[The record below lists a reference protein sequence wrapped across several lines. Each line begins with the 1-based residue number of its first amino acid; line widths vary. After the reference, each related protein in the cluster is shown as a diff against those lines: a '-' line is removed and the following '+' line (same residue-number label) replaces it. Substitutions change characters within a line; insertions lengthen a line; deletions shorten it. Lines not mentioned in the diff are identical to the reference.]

1 MIVTKKHLSRRTLL
15 RGLGATIALPFLDA
29 MAPALTA
36 SAKTAAAPTPR
47 MAFFY
52 VPNGMFL
59 PSFHP
64 EGEGGRNFSFTPT
77 LKPLEPLREH
87 IVVVSGLSN
96 SGVVT
101 TNEGGGVH
109 TRAHGGWLS
118 GVLPKRT
125 EGADLRAGKTIDQ
138 YAADKLGAETSLRS
152 LELTIDSNYQV
163 GNCENGYSCA
173 YINSSSWLT
182 ETTPLP
188 HERDPRVIFRRL
200 FGDGGSVEARLVEM
214 RTDRSILDSVSESIG
229 QLERRLGISDRTT
242 VEEYLTSVR
251 EIERRIQRAE
261 ENNSTTPLPP
271 LDQPTGV
278 PEDYEEHV
286 TLMHD
291 LLVLGFQADVT
302 RVSCMQMARE
312 LSGRSYP
319 NIGVPEGHHTVSHH
333 QLDQHN
339 IAQYTKINTYHMTL
353 FARLIDKMRQ
363 TPDGDGTLL
372 DHSILL
378 WGAGMGDGDHH
389 TPFDLPITLA
399 GGGCGSLAGGRHL
412 KYALHTPFMNLGL
425 SLLDKVG
432 MHVDQISDSTG
443 VGSSSW
449 PRWSWRWGARLRSRP
464 LATHLW
470 SSP

>member
-1 MIVTKKHLSRRTLL
+1 MIVTRKHLPRRTIL

-29 MAPALTA
+29 MAPALMA
-36 SAKTAAAPTPR
+36 SAKTAAKPVAR
-47 MAFFY
+47 MGFFY

-64 EGEGGRNFSFTPT
+64 EGDGGTSFAFTPT
-77 LKPLEPLREH
+77 LKPLEPFRDQ

-96 SGVVT
+96 NGVVS

-125 EGADLRAGKTIDQ
+125 EGADLQAGKTIDQ
-138 YAADKLGAETSLRS
+138 YAADTLGAETSLRS

-173 YINSSSWLT
+173 YLNSSSWLT
-182 ETTPLP
+182 ETIPLP
-188 HERDPRVIFRRL
+188 HERDPRVVFRRL
-200 FGDGGSVEARLVEM
+200 FGDGGSVEARLIEM
-214 RTDRSILDSVSESIG
+214 QTDRSILDSVTESIG
-229 QLERRLGISDRTT
+229 RLERRLGISDRVT
-242 VEEYLTSVR
+242 VEEYLNSVR
-251 EIERRIQRAE
+251 EIERRIQWAE

-278 PEDYEEHV
+278 PEDYQEHV
-286 TLMHD
+286 TLMQD
-291 LLVLGFQADVT
+291 LLVLAFQADVT

-312 LSGRSYP
+312 LSGRTYP

-353 FARLIDKMRQ
+353 FARLIDKMRN

-389 TPFDLPITLA
+389 TPYNLPVTLA
-399 GGGCGSLAGGRHL
+399 GGGCGTLKGGRHL

-432 MHVDQISDSTG
+432 AHVDQISDSTG
-443 VGSSSW
+443 
-449 PRWSWRWGARLRSRP
+449 RL
-464 LATHLW
+464 ADV
-470 SSP
+470 

>member
-1 MIVTKKHLSRRTLL
+1 MIVTRKSLPRRTLL
-15 RGLGATIALPFLDA
+15 RGLGAAIALPFLDA

-36 SAKTAAAPTPR
+36 VSKTAASPTPR
-47 MAFFY
+47 MGFFY

-64 EGEGGRNFSFTPT
+64 RGDGGTDFELTPT
-77 LKPLEPLREH
+77 LKPLEAFRDQ

-96 SGVVT
+96 SGVVS

-125 EGADLRAGKTIDQ
+125 EGADLRAGKTLDQ
-138 YAADKLGAETSLRS
+138 YAADQLGADTSLRS

-182 ETTPLP
+182 ATTPLP
-188 HERDPRVIFRRL
+188 HERDPRVVFRRL
-200 FGDGGSVEARLVEM
+200 FGDGGSVAARLTKM
-214 RTDRSILDSVSESIG
+214 RTDRSILDSVSDSLTR
-229 QLERRLGISDRTT
+229 LERRLGLQDRATMD
-242 VEEYLTSVR
+242 EYLDSVR

-261 ENNSTTPLPP
+261 VHNATTPLPS
-271 LDQPTGV
+271 LAQPTGV
-278 PEDYEEHV
+278 PDDYEEHV
-286 TLMHD
+286 ELMHD

-319 NIGVPEGHHTVSHH
+319 GIGVPEGHHTVSHH

-353 FARLIDKMRQ
+353 FARLLDRMRR

-389 TPFDLPITLA
+389 TPYNLPITLA
-399 GGGCGSLAGGRHL
+399 GGGCGTLAGGRHL

-425 SLLDKVG
+425 SLLEKVG
-432 MHVDQISDSTG
+432 VQVDRISDSTG
-443 VGSSSW
+443 
-449 PRWSWRWGARLRSRP
+449 RL
-464 LATHLW
+464 AGV
-470 SSP
+470 